1 MLSYTQ
7 GFSSIVSGS
16 GPREAHHELEK
27 LLAKVGFLDMAVA
40 SCSTILGHE
49 VLKG

>member
-1 MLSYTQ
+1 MLSYAQ

-16 GPREAHHELEK
+16 GAREAHHELKK
-27 LLAKVGFLDMAVA
+27 LFAKVGFLDMVFMSSA
-40 SCSTILGHE
+40 ILGHE

>member
-1 MLSYTQ
+1 MLSYAQ

-16 GPREAHHELEK
+16 GAREAHHELEK
-27 LLAKVGFLDMAVA
+27 LLAKVGFLDMVFA
-40 SCSTILGHE
+40 SLMILGHE

>member
-1 MLSYTQ
+1 MWSYAQ

-16 GPREAHHELEK
+16 GASETHHKLEK
-27 LLAKVGFLDMAVA
+27 LFEKVGFLNMVFTSLA
-40 SCSTILGHE
+40 ILGHE